1 MSINASLRSASARE
15 KKHRTK
21 GVRSRAEVLT
31 ARSKKRLPSLKTQTM
46 HRLYLKRRSQ
56 RANALKKVIKQWQQ
70 LQHTEW
76 FFGTLEAWRSAT
88 EGHDFVPDHFLDLI
102 ADVVQGD
109 ESSLDVAV
117 DRLAAANK
125 RVHEAIE
132 AMDRKLYSDSG
143 PTCVVKAPGGKY
155 DLEQVRGMLIK
166 LATNP
171 SLSCQAALRVLDR
184 AGGGVK
190 AAAEFRIALG
200 AHMNRRGLGARRD
213 AQPLAAKAPGGKYNY
228 GQVSD
233 IVRNVATNPKLG
245 RQSAVDILDRDGG
258 GVANVSKLK
267 PENLDKVYEACR
279 VLLVGEGLLPTPS
292 IN

>member
-1 MSINASLRSASARE
+1 MTAAS
-15 KKHRTK
+15 
-21 GVRSRAEVLT
+21 V
-31 ARSKKRLPSLKTQTM
+31 QTP
-46 HRLYLKRRSQ
+46 HQKIYELYLKRRIQ
-56 RANALKKVIKQWQQ
+56 RIGVLKNVIKQWHQ
-70 LQHTEW
+70 LQHSEW
-76 FFGTLEAWRSAT
+76 FFGTLVAWHSAT

-102 ADVVQGD
+102 ADVVQED

-132 AMDRKLYSDSG
+132 AMD
-143 PTCVVKAPGGKY
+143 
-155 DLEQVRGMLIK
+155 
-166 LATNP
+166 
-171 SLSCQAALRVLDR
+171 
-184 AGGGVK
+184 
-190 AAAEFRIALG
+190 
-200 AHMNRRGLGARRD
+200 MNRRGLGARRD

-233 IVRNVATNPKLG
+233 IVRKVATNPKLG